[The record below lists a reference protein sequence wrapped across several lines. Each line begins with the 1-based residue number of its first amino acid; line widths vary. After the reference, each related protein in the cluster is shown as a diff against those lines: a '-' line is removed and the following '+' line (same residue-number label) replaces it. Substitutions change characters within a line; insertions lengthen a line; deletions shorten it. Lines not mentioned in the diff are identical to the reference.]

1 MSQSHKHIALW
12 LVLALVFL
20 VIFSVFSKQHGREP
34 EIVFSDFMSAVDRG
48 DIQEVVIQGHNI
60 QGKYKNGERF
70 RTFAPTDPDLVKS
83 LRERKVKIA
92 AKPEED
98 SPWYMVFL
106 LNWFPMLLLIGV
118 WVFFMRQMQVGGG
131 KAMSF
136 GKSRAKLLTENQHRV
151 TFADVAGA
159 DEAKDDLQEIIAFL
173 KDPKKFT
180 KLGYTAFT
188 AEDGAE
194 AIEQAFSNLPDII
207 ILDVKLPKL
216 SGIEVCKRLK
226 ADARTK
232 NIPILILSAKAQSNE
247 IREGLEA
254 GADKYLCKPIS
265 FPDLLREVRA
275 YERSPTQ
282 EA

>member
-1 MSQSHKHIALW
+1 M
-12 LVLALVFL
+12 
-20 VIFSVFSKQHGREP
+20 
-34 EIVFSDFMSAVDRG
+34 DRG

-83 LRERKVKIA
+83 LREKKVKIA

-151 TFADVAGA
+151 TFRR
-159 DEAKDDLQEIIAFL
+159 
-173 KDPKKFT
+173 
-180 KLGYTAFT
+180 
-188 AEDGAE
+188 
-194 AIEQAFSNLPDII
+194 
-207 ILDVKLPKL
+207 
-216 SGIEVCKRLK
+216 CR
-226 ADARTK
+226 R
-232 NIPILILSAKAQSNE
+232 
-247 IREGLEA
+247 R
-254 GADKYLCKPIS
+254 
-265 FPDLLREVRA
+265 R
-275 YERSPTQ
+275 
-282 EA
+282 